1 MAGKFEQIQQ
11 AVIEKYRVTVSDG
24 SDCPCGW
31 RRTHAHVKER
41 KICKWK
47 QANSIRST
55 FTLLH
60 EVGHIE
66 TTTSSMRRCE
76 SEYFAT
82 VWAMERCTEYG
93 LVVPKFIVE
102 RYQAYIDM
110 EKARG
115 LRRGGG
121 NYGRLNLWEVY
132 GNEKMQ
138 KCIANSNTFG
148 YNKGRK
154 VE

>member
-11 AVIEKYRVTVSDG
+11 EAIARYKVKVSDG

-55 FTLLH
+55 FSLLH
-60 EVGHIE
+60 EIGHIE

-82 VWAMERCTEYG
+82 VWAIQRCREYNIP
-93 LVVPKFIVE
+93 VPKYIIE

-115 LRRGGG
+115 QHRGGAC
-121 NYGRLNLWEVY
+121 YGKLDLWKVY
-132 GNEKMQ
+132 GEKPLSAPSTNGNV
-138 KCIANSNTFG
+138 IG
-148 YNKGRK
+148 
-154 VE
+154 

>member
-11 AVIEKYRVTVSDG
+11 EVIDRYRVTVSDG

-60 EVGHIE
+60 EIGHIE

-82 VWAMERCTEYG
+82 VWAIQRCREYNIP
-93 LVVPKFIVE
+93 VPKYIIE

-115 LRRGGG
+115 QRRGGTC
-121 NYGRLNLWEVY
+121 YGKLDLWKVY
-132 GNEKMQ
+132 DEKP
-138 KCIANSNTFG
+138 
-148 YNKGRK
+148 
-154 VE
+154 